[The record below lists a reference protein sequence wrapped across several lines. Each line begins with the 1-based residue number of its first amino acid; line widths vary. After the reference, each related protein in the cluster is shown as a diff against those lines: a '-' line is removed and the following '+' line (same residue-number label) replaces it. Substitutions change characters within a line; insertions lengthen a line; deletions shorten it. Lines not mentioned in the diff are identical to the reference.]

1 MTPRQKE
8 QFDKAQ
14 YERNQVRDWL
24 LMLMAQSSVKPATK
38 VQLWTIAKAKFSV
51 SKKAFDD
58 GWNLAIIESG
68 NEHWWK
74 SHPQKVRNA
83 KIVHH

>member
-1 MTPRQKE
+1 MTPSQKE

-14 YERNQVRDWL
+14 SERNQVRDWL

-38 VQLWTIAKAKFSV
+38 AQLLAIAQSKFGV
-51 SKKAFDD
+51 SKKSFEG
-58 GWNLAIIESG
+58 GWDIAIIESG

-74 SHPQKVRNA
+74 PYPRAGRSA